1 MIVFPKQLM
10 VVGVIGESGVLVQN
24 PVVVENR
31 GEHEVAPIHHLL
43 LVAEIALE
51 NDNRHKPAIRMCVQV
66 SYFFFS

>member
-1 MIVFPKQLM
+1 M

-24 PVVVENR
+24 PVVAENR

-51 NDNRHKPAIRMCVQV
+51 NDNRHKPANRMCVQV
-66 SYFFFS
+66 SYFFFFS

>member
-1 MIVFPKQLM
+1 M

-24 PVVVENR
+24 PVVAENR

-51 NDNRHKPAIRMCVQV
+51 NDNRHKPAIRMCV
-66 SYFFFS
+66 